1 MNRHTRTRIS
11 GSIGAAA
18 AALLVLGACG
28 LGDPGDEVDQDAI
41 EDAEIEGQITFQTM
55 QLSPT
60 FDDLING
67 YIEDF
72 EDEYPEVTVEWVDVP
87 SEGTAQKLNADAASD
102 NLPDVLDLDIAH
114 MVPLAREGRL
124 LDIASVVPEA
134 QEDYLASAW
143 ETFDI
148 GGEGIAALPWY
159 LNTPVLVVNEQITG
173 EAGIDEHPQTWE
185 DLLDVSAQIG
195 ASTDQAGFQLN
206 STTFED
212 ILLAT
217 GTPIVNEDGTEAV
230 LNTAEAEDAVERLHG
245 LYQDGGI
252 PADSITA
259 QDRSE
264 IEAFQEG
271 ELAYLPAG
279 PNRLS
284 IIEENAPDLVDDLTV
299 TTPVTNAEGEAWIV
313 SHGLAVPTTSENPA
327 TAVEFARFVS
337 NPENQLALSGES
349 VVFPSTPEALEDP
362 FFTESDGGLEDEGR
376 VIAAQNLIDENVE
389 PESEVLDQEIDE
401 ELWSQM
407 QLALMGDEDIATALE
422 RAEEE
427 LNTIL
432 QGRTG

>member
-18 AALLVLGACG
+18 AALLVLAACG
-28 LGDPGDEVDQDAI
+28 LGEPEGETQEDIQ
-41 EDAEIEGQITFQTM
+41 DAEIAGEITFQTM

-72 EDEYPEVTVEWVDVP
+72 EDEYPEARVDWVDVP
-87 SEGTAQKLNADAASD
+87 SDGTAQKLNADAASD
-102 NLPDVLDLDIAH
+102 NLADVLDLDIAH
-114 MVPLAREGRL
+114 LVPLAREGRL
-124 LDIASVVPEA
+124 LDMAEVAPDAE
-134 QEDYLASAW
+134 EEYLASAW

-148 GGEGIAALPWY
+148 GGEGIAGLPWY
-159 LNTPVLVVNEQITG
+159 LNTPVLVVNEQITS
-173 EAGIDEHPQTWE
+173 EAGLDEHPQTWE
-185 DLLDVSAQIG
+185 ELLDSAEEIG
-195 ASTDQAGFQLN
+195 TSTDQAGFHLN
-206 STTFED
+206 SSIFED

-230 LNTAEAEDAVERLHG
+230 LNTPEAQATVERLHG
-245 LYQDGGI
+245 LFQDGGI

-264 IEAFQEG
+264 IEAFGEG
-271 ELAYLPAG
+271 GLAYLPAG

-284 IIEENAPDLVDDLTV
+284 IIEENAPQLVEDLTV
-299 TTPVTNAEGEAWIV
+299 APPVTNPDGEAWIV
-313 SHGLAVPTTSENPA
+313 SHGLAVPTTSENQA

-337 NPENQLALSGES
+337 NPDNQLALSGES

-376 VIAAQNLIDENVE
+376 RTAAQNLIDENVE
-389 PESEVLDQEIDE
+389 AESEVLDQEIDE

-427 LNTIL
+427 LTAIL